1 MAHSNT
7 IFHQLLQIFPR
18 HEFETLAREHHVGQR
33 FRSFNRWSQFGALFM
48 GQLTGRRSLRDIVAN
63 MAAHGKKFYHLGFAN
78 ISRATLA
85 RTNEKQPASMY
96 EALFNTMLKRCQG
109 LAPGNRFKMKNLY
122 LLDSTT
128 IDLCLEVFPWATFRK
143 TKGAIK
149 LHAGLDADG
158 YLPTFIDMTEGSCHE
173 INWARTLQLPKGS
186 TVVFDRGFND
196 YTWFEELSRNEIF
209 FVTRLKNNAD
219 IVPLKKRRGR
229 KSVGVIE
236 DREILLGGD
245 TLRKYRLVTYHSDD
259 GHMYRFLTN
268 ASHLPAKTVAELY
281 KERWQIEIFFKWIKQ
296 NLKIKTFFG
305 TSRNAV
311 MTQIWVA
318 LCVYLL
324 LSYIKF
330 KAKIG
335 WTIHQMLRVLQLS
348 LFERRDLLDLFRK
361 VPLKIQPPITS
372 LPLFKNL

>member
-1 MAHSNT
+1 LFTEA
-7 IFHQLLQIFPR
+7 
-18 HEFETLAREHHVGQR
+18 
-33 FRSFNRWSQFGALFM
+33 AL
-48 GQLTGRRSLRDIVAN
+48 
-63 MAAHGKKFYHLGFAN
+63 Y
-78 ISRATLA
+78 
-85 RTNEKQPASMY
+85 
-96 EALFNTMLKRCQG
+96 
-109 LAPGNRFKMKNLY
+109 
-122 LLDSTT
+122 
-128 IDLCLEVFPWATFRK
+128 
-143 TKGAIK
+143 
-149 LHAGLDADG
+149 
-158 YLPTFIDMTEGSCHE
+158 
-173 INWARTLQLPKGS
+173 
-186 TVVFDRGFND
+186 
-196 YTWFEELSRNEIF
+196 
-209 FVTRLKNNAD
+209 
-219 IVPLKKRRGR
+219 
-229 KSVGVIE
+229 VGVIE
-236 DREILLGGD
+236 DRKILLGD
-245 TLRKYRLVTYHSDD
+245 TLKKYRLVTYHSDD

-311 MTQIWVA
+311 MTQIWIA

>member
-1 MAHSNT
+1 MAHCNT
-7 IFHQLLQIFPR
+7 VFHQLLQLFPR
-18 HEFETLAREHHVGQR
+18 HEFDKLAREHHVGQK

-48 GQLTGRRSLRDIVAN
+48 GQLTGRKSLRDIVIN
-63 MAAHGKKFYHLGFAN
+63 MAAHGKKFYHLGFSN

-96 EALFNTMLKRCQG
+96 EALFNTMLARCQHQ
-109 LAPGNRFKMKNLY
+109 APGNRFRIKNLY
-122 LLDSTT
+122 LLDSST

-149 LHAGLDADG
+149 LHTGLDADG
-158 YLPTFIDMTEGSCHE
+158 YLPTFIDMTEGSRHE
-173 INWARTLQLPKGS
+173 INWAKTLQLPKGS

-196 YTWFEELSRNEIF
+196 YNWFDELSSNGIF
-209 FVTRLKNNAD
+209 FVTRLKINAD
-219 IVPLKKRRGR
+219 VVPLKKRRGR
-229 KSVGVIE
+229 KSPGVIE
-236 DREILLGGD
+236 DCEILLGD
-245 TLRKYRLVTYHSDD
+245 NLTKYRLVTYNSDD
-259 GHMYRFLTN
+259 GHRYRFLTN
-268 ASHLPAKTVAELY
+268 AFHLPAKTVAELY

-296 NLKIKTFFG
+296 NLKVKTFFG

-311 MTQIWVA
+311 MTQIWIA

-335 WTIHQMLRVLQLS
+335 WAIRKMLNVLQLT
-348 LFERRDLLDLFRK
+348 LFERRDLLDLFRDK
-361 VPLKIQPPITS
+361 PARVQPQITY
-372 LPLFKNL
+372 LPLLANL

>member
-1 MAHSNT
+1 MSHCNT
-7 IFHQLLQIFPR
+7 IFHQLLQIFSR
-18 HEFETLAREHHVGQR
+18 HEFDSLAREHHVGQK

-63 MAAHGKKFYHLGFAN
+63 MAAQGKKFYHLGFTN

-96 EALFNTMLKRCQG
+96 KALFHTILKRCRHQ
-109 LAPGNRFKMKNLY
+109 APGNRFKIKNLY

-149 LHAGLDADG
+149 LHTGLDADG

-173 INWARTLQLPKGS
+173 INWAKTLQLPKGS

-196 YTWFEELSRNEIF
+196 YSWFNELSRNEIF

-229 KSVGVIE
+229 KSPGVIE
-236 DREILLGGD
+236 DLEILLGGA
-245 TLRKYRLVTYHSDD
+245 LQKYRLVTYHSDD
-259 GHMYRFLTN
+259 GHTYRFLTN
-268 ASHLPAKTVAELY
+268 AFHLPARAVAELY
-281 KERWQIEIFFKWIKQ
+281 KERWQIELFFKWIKQ
-296 NLKIKTFFG
+296 NLKVKTFFG

-311 MTQIWVA
+311 MTQLWIA

-335 WTIHQMLRVLQLS
+335 WTIHQMLRVLQLN
-348 LFERRDLLDLFRK
+348 LFERRDLLDLFREK
-361 VPLKIQPPITS
+361 PVKIRPQTTY
-372 LPLFKNL
+372 LPLLENL